1 MEAIDEFFLPI
12 VGGRFSLPCG
22 IPIPGC
28 DISSFMPILVNNCLR
43 ERPVDDLFKEEEA
56 EIELL
61 DATVSKLE

>member
-1 MEAIDEFFLPI
+1 MINKRLQWCPKSVF
-12 VGGRFSLPCG
+12 
-22 IPIPGC
+22 PGC